1 MFKGVFAVVEERR
14 VFFWEVRIFGGL
26 VLRGIGAG
34 FGCVSYF
41 SCTGLRCTPRKC
53 GPFMSVVCSFGGSS
67 SSVCTSAMSL
77 KSNGL
82 HVLAASC

>member
-1 MFKGVFAVVEERR
+1 MGGFSIAGYRGRVWVRVVFQLHWPAM
-14 VFFWEVRIFGGL
+14 
-26 VLRGIGAG
+26 
-34 FGCVSYF
+34 
-41 SCTGLRCTPRKC
+41 PRLASV
-53 GPFMSVVCSFGGSS
+53 GSFMSVVCSFGGSS